1 MNAIEPLDKHIP
13 AHVEQENETAA
24 QHMVESVPTGTPDTT
39 VGAVLGELA
48 AASFRSV
55 NAVYVLD
62 RHDRLLGIVPMARL
76 LGAGMQRRL
85 DEIMAEPV
93 ATVDPEDDQ
102 ELVAAAAVEHGISD
116 VPVTDHSGRLLGV
129 VPARAL
135 LRIQR
140 GEHIEDINRLAG
152 ILRNNRQA
160 RAAIEG
166 NRFSNAMR
174 RLPWL
179 MLGLIGGALAT
190 WVMASFEAEL
200 EKRIAVAFFVP
211 AIVYLA
217 GAIGTQS
224 VTIAVRGLS
233 LSKLSLRALTT
244 SELFTGMIIGVVLA
258 SLSFPALALFLD
270 DIRLAGAVS
279 LSLVIAATLSTT
291 IGLLLPW
298 AIWKA
303 GADPA
308 LGSGPLAT
316 ILQDILSLLAYFG
329 IVAWLL

>member
-1 MNAIEPLDKHIP
+1 MNAIAPIDPQTPIDP
-13 AHVEQENETAA
+13 SNGSETAA
-24 QHMVESVPTGTPDTT
+24 QHMVERVPTGASGAT
-39 VGAVLGELA
+39 VGAILGELA
-48 AASFRSV
+48 AATFGSV

-62 RHDRLLGIVPMARL
+62 RRQRLLGVVPMATL

-85 DEIMAEPV
+85 DEIMLPPV
-93 ATVDPEDDQ
+93 ATVEPEDDQ

-116 VPVTDHSGRLLGV
+116 VPVTDTAGRLLGV

-140 GEHIEDINRLAG
+140 GEHIEDFNRLAG
-152 ILRNNRQA
+152 ILRENRKA
-160 RAAIEG
+160 RAAIDG
-166 NRFSNAMR
+166 GRVSNALR

-179 MLGLIGGALAT
+179 VLGLAGGAMAT

-200 EKRIAVAFFVP
+200 ERRIAVAFFVP

-233 LSKLSLRALTT
+233 LSQLSLRALTT
-244 SELFTGMIIGVVLA
+244 SELMTGMIIGLVLA
-258 SLSFPALALFLD
+258 ALSFPALAWFLD
-270 DIRLAGAVS
+270 DIRLAMAVS
-279 LSLVIAATLSTT
+279 LALVIASMLSTT

-308 LGSGPLAT
+308 FGSGPLAT